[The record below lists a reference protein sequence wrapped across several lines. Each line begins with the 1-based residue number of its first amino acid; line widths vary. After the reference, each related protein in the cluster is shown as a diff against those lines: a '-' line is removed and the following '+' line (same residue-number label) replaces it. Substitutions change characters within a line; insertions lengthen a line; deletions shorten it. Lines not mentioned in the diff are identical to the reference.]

1 MLRILL
7 MVTLALGLS
16 ACGVSPKTHLY
27 VLNSG
32 QDEVSQT
39 EGLGIGVWKV
49 KLPELLD
56 RAEIVTRHGEY
67 EIELADFH
75 HWAGRLGPNI
85 DAIMV
90 KGLSQRLATNNVS
103 SSPWP
108 GQRTIDYQVWV
119 HMDRFDG
126 QLNGEAVVSGTWIL
140 LNGKG
145 SEELTR
151 GPFAVQAP
159 VNGGEYSDI
168 VASLSQLTTQV
179 VDVIA
184 EEIKKLKP

>member
-1 MLRILL
+1 
-7 MVTLALGLS
+7 
-16 ACGVSPKTHLY
+16 
-27 VLNSG
+27 
-32 QDEVSQT
+32 
-39 EGLGIGVWKV
+39 
-49 KLPELLD
+49 
-56 RAEIVTRHGEY
+56 
-67 EIELADFH
+67 
-75 HWAGRLGPNI
+75 
-85 DAIMV
+85 
-90 KGLSQRLATNNVS
+90 
-103 SSPWP
+103 
-108 GQRTIDYQVWV
+108 
-119 HMDRFDG
+119 MDRFDG

-151 GPFAVQAP
+151 GPFAFQAP